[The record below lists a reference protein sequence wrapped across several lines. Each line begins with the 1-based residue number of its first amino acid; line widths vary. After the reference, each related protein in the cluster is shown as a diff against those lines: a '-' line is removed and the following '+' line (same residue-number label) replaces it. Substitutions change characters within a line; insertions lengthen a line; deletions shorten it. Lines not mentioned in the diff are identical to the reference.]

1 MALTEIIPGLKMVD
15 VGLVY
20 QDTLILGD
28 VQLGYEEAMEH
39 QGVLLP
45 RFQLQDILKELD
57 SIFAQVKVKKVII
70 NGDIKHEFGT
80 ITNQEWRD
88 ALRFFDYLFEKMGE
102 KGELILIKG
111 NHDLVLD
118 PIAQK
123 RNIKIVDVYHVDNI
137 SVLHGH
143 RIILGLRDIIIIGHE
158 HPAISFSERRE
169 EKFKCFLKG
178 TWKGKTLIVQPSL
191 TQIHAGSDVLR
202 EQYLS
207 PFLKDGVE
215 NFEVWVLA
223 DTTRYFGK
231 VKDIREL

>member
-1 MALTEIIPGLKMVD
+1 
-15 VGLVY
+15 
-20 QDTLILGD
+20 
-28 VQLGYEEAMEH
+28 
-39 QGVLLP
+39 
-45 RFQLQDILKELD
+45 
-57 SIFAQVKVKKVII
+57 
-70 NGDIKHEFGT
+70 
-80 ITNQEWRD
+80 
-88 ALRFFDYLFEKMGE
+88 
-102 KGELILIKG
+102 
-111 NHDLVLD
+111 
-118 PIAQK
+118 
-123 RNIKIVDVYHVDNI
+123 
-137 SVLHGH
+137 VLHGH